1 MRGAPALPFYRGAC
15 CAECVGTGFAN
26 IGVSLR
32 QKGNDAMKNRKTKRT
47 VQDGARLESDEARGI
62 REAVEEMEREL
73 DELDRDIAEA
83 KKGDKGEMSRV
94 ALANFRAMRKDIVEM
109 IARNKELYKA
119 VLESDELERRIEEGA

>member
-1 MRGAPALPFYRGAC
+1 
-15 CAECVGTGFAN
+15 
-26 IGVSLR
+26 
-32 QKGNDAMKNRKTKRT
+32 MKKNMKVVK
-47 VQDGARLESDEARGI
+47 ESDDAREM
-62 REAVEEMEREL
+62 RESIEEMEREL
-73 DELDRDIAEA
+73 AELDRDIAEA